1 MKVYHIHIHTIY
13 KGKGSKQNVINLR
26 GIFKLP
32 IVRNILDRLI
42 SYDEEQTVS
51 RSMGHLQVGNQ
62 KERNIR
68 DHCLV
73 IHAVVNKA
81 INSKK
86 NIDILFT
93 DIKQCFD
100 SIWLDEATNDLYDSG
115 IISRNLNLL
124 YEGNRKTRMCIETT
138 FGISERVELNNVVMQ
153 GSVPG
158 GLFCSNQLSKLCN
171 KLYSEGNVYM
181 YKGQVPIPPLAM
193 VDDVVSANLCNS
205 TDALTCN
212 IKTDT
217 FIQRKK
223 MESQVGEGKCQW
235 VHRGE
240 GECKSTY
247 HIPQTYKYLGD
258 HVSDGWEPLYNK
270 RWDKAQGYIAICL
283 AMCSEISL
291 GFQVYNTAKLFHQSI
306 FINGALT
313 NMETWP
319 NCTSARIQSFERL
332 EQMYFRK
339 VLSAHSKTPI
349 ESIYLELGVIP
360 LTFQLM
366 KRRIM
371 YLQLI
376 LKRNDDEITKQ
387 VILAQ
392 TNDCYDGDFLAQTE
406 KDMKNLSITRK
417 YLTSVSKETL
427 KLQLV
432 EKVNEAAFQ
441 FLMSKAENHSKVNKE
456 LYNSCEGPSYF
467 SDSRFTPDLANLL
480 FKFRTRGFLVKNN
493 FRNNYRN
500 TNIMCPLCED
510 SDDTQEHLFECKAM
524 RDVTSEDV
532 QYNDIFSSETEV
544 LLNVAMNLKRI
555 VGQRETLLNPDR

>member
-1 MKVYHIHIHTIY
+1 M
-13 KGKGSKQNVINLR
+13 
-26 GIFKLP
+26 
-32 IVRNILDRLI
+32 
-42 SYDEEQTVS
+42 
-51 RSMGHLQVGNQ
+51 
-62 KERNIR
+62 
-68 DHCLV
+68 
-73 IHAVVNKA
+73 
-81 INSKK
+81 
-86 NIDILFT
+86 FT

-171 KLYSEGNVYM
+171 KLYSEGKVYM

-247 HIPQTYKYLGD
+247 HANNVEITQSETYKYLGD

-456 LYNSCEGPSYF
+456 LYTSCEGSSYF

-524 RDVTSEDV
+524 RDVTIEDV